1 VIGRGRCRNHQLAR
15 CTGHARCDG
24 IIPVCAARRGLA
36 CGRPTA
42 ATVYLCLCKRQ
53 RQQSNNCSRYRLP
66 GTQNGGIIKHC
77 AAPDLPFGR
86 PFTVS
91 ALCCHCSPAPHPAC
105 LLLPSRPPPDA
116 RRPHPRRRPRRPLL
130 ATSRR
135 CRSRSPVSSSRAP
148 ACRPISASRPRPA
161 FPALPPSPYGRR
173 PPPCNHRS
181 SSLLATMCLKV
192 VHKYGCGHEHVA
204 TAPCATSK
212 TSACGV
218 NNVKTVKHEEKCE
231 TCDH

>member
-91 ALCCHCSPAPHPAC
+91 ALCCHCSPAPHPARI
-105 LLLPSRPPPDA
+105 LAAAHAAPSWPRPAAVAAGVLSRRAELPRAGQSARPGPAPPSLRSPRA
-116 RRPHPRRRPRRPLL
+116 HTAGAPRRATTAPRLCSPPCASRSYTNMAAAMSTSRPRR
-130 ATSRR
+130 ARR
-135 CRSRSPVSSSRAP
+135 RKQAP
-148 ACRPISASRPRPA
+148 AA
-161 FPALPPSPYGRR
+161 
-173 PPPCNHRS
+173 
-181 SSLLATMCLKV
+181 
-192 VHKYGCGHEHVA
+192 
-204 TAPCATSK
+204 
-212 TSACGV
+212 
-218 NNVKTVKHEEKCE
+218 
-231 TCDH
+231 

>member
-24 IIPVCAARRGLA
+24 IIPVRAARRGLA

-86 PFTVS
+86 PFTAS

-116 RRPHPRRRPRRPLL
+116 RRPHPRRRPRRPLWPRPAAVAAGVL
-130 ATSRR
+130 SRR
-135 CRSRSPVSSSRAP
+135 AELPRAGQSARPGPAPPSLRSPRAHTAGAPRRATTAPRLCPPPCASRSYTNTAAAMST
-148 ACRPISASRPRPA
+148 SRPRRARRRKQAPA
-161 FPALPPSPYGRR
+161 A
-173 PPPCNHRS
+173 
-181 SSLLATMCLKV
+181 
-192 VHKYGCGHEHVA
+192 
-204 TAPCATSK
+204 
-212 TSACGV
+212 
-218 NNVKTVKHEEKCE
+218 
-231 TCDH
+231 